1 MIALKAVPQTII
13 ALCERIDIAAFVDVY
28 IKYLRTQGVEI
39 PKVRVVNLQELEN
52 LPQYL
57 DDLEQF
63 AEPANIGKVIVFV
76 DATKKRLER
85 QHFITVLLKRSFL
98 RELDYDFY
106 LFPRKSE
113 KGNWTPGCLED
124 LLLPALSQES
134 SGECEFYNLHSVTH
148 EFLFSVQ
155 NCRGKGNRF
164 ENVSR
169 NFLYS
174 YLSGTEKFVGMRL
187 GEAAAK
193 GAFDLESEVFKDLR
207 EFLSRLENKES

>member
-1 MIALKAVPQTII
+1 MIASNAVPQTII

-28 IKYLRTQGVEI
+28 IKYLRTQGIEI
-39 PKVRVVNLQELEN
+39 PKVRIVNLQELEN

-63 AEPANIGKVIVFV
+63 VEPANIGKVLVFA
-76 DATKKRLER
+76 DASKNRLEK
-85 QHFITVLLKRSFL
+85 QYFITTALQRSFL
-98 RELDYDFY
+98 QDLEYDFY

-113 KGNWTPGCLED
+113 KGNWTPGFLED
-124 LLLPALSQES
+124 LLLPALTQES
-134 SGECEFYNLHSVTH
+134 SEECEFYNLHSITH

-155 NCRGKGNRF
+155 NCRGKDNRF
-164 ENVSR
+164 VNTSR

-174 YLSGTEKFVGMRL
+174 YLSGTEKFVGLRL

-193 GAFDLESEVFKDLR
+193 GAFNLGHESFKDLK
-207 EFLSRLENKES
+207 EFISRLEK

>member
-1 MIALKAVPQTII
+1 MIAQKAVPQTII
-13 ALCERIDIAAFVDVY
+13 ALCERIDMAAFIDVY
-28 IKYLRTQGVEI
+28 IKYLRTQGMEI
-39 PKVRVVNLQELEN
+39 PKVRIVNLQELEN

-63 AEPANIGKVIVFV
+63 VEPANIRRVLIFA
-76 DATKKRLER
+76 DASKKRLEK
-85 QHFITVLLKRSFL
+85 QYFINATLQRSFL
-98 RELDYDFY
+98 QSIDYDYY

-113 KGNWTPGCLED
+113 KGNWTPGFMED
-124 LLLPALSQES
+124 LLLPSLSQES
-134 SGECEFYNLHSVTH
+134 SEGCEFYNLHSITH

-164 ENVSR
+164 VNTSR

-174 YLSGTEKFVGMRL
+174 YLSGTEKFVGLRL

-193 GAFDLESEVFKDLR
+193 GAFDLENDTFRDLR
-207 EFLSRLENKES
+207 EFMNRMCR

>member
-1 MIALKAVPQTII
+1 MIASKAVPQTII

-28 IKYLRTQGVEI
+28 IKYLRTQGMEM
-39 PKVRVVNLQELEN
+39 PKVRIVNLQELEN

-63 AEPANIGKVIVFV
+63 LEPANIGKVLVFA
-76 DATKKRLER
+76 DASKKRLEK
-85 QHFITVLLKRSFL
+85 QYFITTALQRSFL
-98 RELDYDFY
+98 QSLEYNFY

-113 KGNWTPGCLED
+113 KGNWTPGFLED
-124 LLLPALSQES
+124 LLLPTLSQES
-134 SGECEFYNLHSVTH
+134 SEECEFYNLHSVTH

-164 ENVSR
+164 VNASR

-174 YLSGTEKFVGMRL
+174 YLSGTEKFVGLRL

-193 GAFDLESEVFKDLR
+193 GAFDLENEVFKDLR
-207 EFLSRLENKES
+207 EFMNGLSR

>member
-1 MIALKAVPQTII
+1 MIASKAVPQTII

-28 IKYLRTQGVEI
+28 IKYLRTQGMEI
-39 PKVRVVNLQELEN
+39 PKVRIVNLQELEN

-63 AEPANIGKVIVFV
+63 VEPANIGKVLVFA
-76 DATKKRLER
+76 DASKKRLER
-85 QHFITVLLKRSFL
+85 QYFITTALQRSFL
-98 RELDYDFY
+98 QDLEYDFY

-113 KGNWTPGCLED
+113 KGNWTPGFMED

-134 SGECEFYNLHSVTH
+134 AEKCEFYNLHSITH
-148 EFLFSVQ
+148 EFLFTVQ

-164 ENVSR
+164 VNVSR

-174 YLSGTEKFVGMRL
+174 YLSGTEKFVGLRL

-193 GAFDLESEVFKDLR
+193 GAFNLGHESFKDLK
-207 EFLSRLENKES
+207 EFISRLEK

>member
-1 MIALKAVPQTII
+1 MSAVKAVPQTII

-28 IKYLRTQGVEI
+28 IKYLRTQDMEI
-39 PKVRVVNLQELEN
+39 PKVRIVNLQELET

-63 AEPANIGKVIVFV
+63 LEPANIGKVLVFA
-76 DATKKRLER
+76 DASKKRLER
-85 QHFITVLLKRSFL
+85 QYFITTALQRSFL
-98 RELDYDFY
+98 QDLEYDFY

-113 KGNWTPGCLED
+113 KGNWTPGFMED

-134 SGECEFYNLHSVTH
+134 SEECEFYNLHSITH

-164 ENVSR
+164 VNTSR

-174 YLSGTEKFVGMRL
+174 YLSGTEKFVGLRL

-193 GAFDLESEVFKDLR
+193 GAFDLEHEWFRDLK
-207 EFLSRLENKES
+207 EFISKLEK

>member
-1 MIALKAVPQTII
+1 MTAQKAVPQTII

-28 IKYLRTQGVEI
+28 IKYLRTQGMEM
-39 PKVRVVNLQELEN
+39 PKVRIVNLQELEN

-63 AEPANIGKVIVFV
+63 VEPANIGKVLVFA
-76 DATKKRLER
+76 DASKKRLER
-85 QHFITVLLKRSFL
+85 QYFITAALQRSFL
-98 RELDYDFY
+98 QKLEHDFY

-113 KGNWTPGCLED
+113 KGNWTPGFMED
-124 LLLPALSQES
+124 LLLPTLSQES
-134 SGECEFYNLHSVTH
+134 SEECEFYNLHSITH

-164 ENVSR
+164 VNTSR

-174 YLSGTEKFVGMRL
+174 YLSGTEKFVGLRL

-193 GAFDLESEVFKDLR
+193 DAFNLEHESFKDLK
-207 EFLSRLENKES
+207 EFISKLEK

>member
-1 MIALKAVPQTII
+1 MIASKAVPQTII

-28 IKYLRTQGVEI
+28 IKYLRTQGMEI
-39 PKVRVVNLQELEN
+39 PKVRIVNLQELEN
-52 LPQYL
+52 LLQYL

-63 AEPANIGKVIVFV
+63 LEPANIGKVLVFA
-76 DATKKRLER
+76 DASKKRLER
-85 QHFITVLLKRSFL
+85 QYFITTALQRSFL
-98 RELDYDFY
+98 QDLEYDFY

-113 KGNWTPGCLED
+113 KGNWTPGFMED
-124 LLLPALSQES
+124 LLLPTLSQES
-134 SGECEFYNLHSVTH
+134 SEECEFYNLHSITH

-164 ENVSR
+164 VNTSR

-174 YLSGTEKFVGMRL
+174 YLSGTEKFVGLRL

-193 GAFDLESEVFKDLR
+193 GAFALGHDGFKDLR
-207 EFLSRLENKES
+207 EFISKLEK

>member
-1 MIALKAVPQTII
+1 MIASKAVPQTII

-28 IKYLRTQGVEI
+28 IKYLRTQDMEI
-39 PKVRVVNLQELEN
+39 PKVRIVNLQELET

-63 AEPANIGKVIVFV
+63 LEPANIGKVLVFA
-76 DATKKRLER
+76 DASKKRLER
-85 QHFITVLLKRSFL
+85 QYFITTALQRSFL
-98 RELDYDFY
+98 QDLEYDFY

-113 KGNWTPGCLED
+113 KGNWTPGFMED

-134 SGECEFYNLHSVTH
+134 SEECEFYNLHSITH

-164 ENVSR
+164 VNTSR

-174 YLSGTEKFVGMRL
+174 YLSGTEKFVGLRL

-193 GAFDLESEVFKDLR
+193 GAFDLE
-207 EFLSRLENKES
+207 N

>member
-1 MIALKAVPQTII
+1 MIDSKAVPQTII

-28 IKYLRTQGVEI
+28 IKYLRTQGMEM
-39 PKVRVVNLQELEN
+39 PKVRIVNLQELEN

-63 AEPANIGKVIVFV
+63 VEPANIGKVLIFA
-76 DATKKRLER
+76 DASKKRLER
-85 QHFITVLLKRSFL
+85 QYFITAALQRSFL
-98 RELDYDFY
+98 QKLEYEFY
-106 LFPRKSE
+106 LFPRKNA
-113 KGNWTPGCLED
+113 KGNWTPGFMED

-134 SGECEFYNLHSVTH
+134 SEECEFYNLHSITH

-164 ENVSR
+164 VNASR

-174 YLSGTEKFVGMRL
+174 YLSGTEKFVGLRL
-187 GEAAAK
+187 GEAAVK
-193 GAFDLESEVFKDLR
+193 GAFDLENEAFEDLK
-207 EFLSRLENKES
+207 EFLKNL

>member
-1 MIALKAVPQTII
+1 MIASKAVPQTII
-13 ALCERIDIAAFVDVY
+13 AVCERIDIAAFVDVY
-28 IKYLRTQGVEI
+28 IKYLRTQGMEM
-39 PKVRVVNLQELEN
+39 PKVRIVNLQELET

-63 AEPANIGKVIVFV
+63 LEPANIGKVLVFA
-76 DATKKRLER
+76 DASKKRLER
-85 QHFITVLLKRSFL
+85 QYYITTALQRSFL
-98 RELDYDFY
+98 QDLEYDFY

-113 KGNWTPGCLED
+113 KGNWTPGFMED

-134 SGECEFYNLHSVTH
+134 SEECEFYNLHSVTH

-164 ENVSR
+164 VNASR

-174 YLSGTEKFVGMRL
+174 YLSGTEKFVGLRL
-187 GEAAAK
+187 GEAAVK
-193 GAFDLESEVFKDLR
+193 GAFDLENEAFEDLK
-207 EFLSRLENKES
+207 EFLKNL